1 MNEKRSSIV
10 GFALIGIIMLVFS
23 WYNTKQFEK
32 RQQEALVRDS
42 IATAAAIRNGE
53 IPDPDSMEADGIA
66 AAADS
71 LAEASAGETDY
82 RHQYLNEASHA
93 QAEYFTLENDKVR
106 IRISSKGAQPYEVLI
121 KDYFNYDSTA
131 LYLVRPGKG
140 LLDMELN
147 TDQWLNT
154 SDLGFRPVESTDST
168 LTLRLQFEEG
178 AWLDAVWS
186 LASGSYLAGCQLH
199 FVGMDRVLDRRTG
212 QMSLKWVLD
221 VPRLEKGYQN
231 ERNYSGVAYKY
242 LANNEVKTLGRRRD
256 SAEESF
262 SSTLRWVAFQ
272 QQFFSAILVSE
283 NGFPAGKLVNRFYPE
298 NQADGS
304 LMQSGA
310 EMTVAL
316 DTRSADFTVPFSF
329 YFGPNHFYTLK
340 SYGEDFEKI
349 IPLGGR
355 VIGTISRYV
364 IIPTFNWLSRF
375 IGSYGLIIL
384 ILTIMIKLVISPLT
398 WKSYSSS
405 AKMRVL
411 KPEIDKIN
419 AKYPRQEDAL
429 KKQQATMDLY
439 RRAGVSM
446 WGGCLPILLQ
456 FPILWAMF
464 RFFPA
469 SIELR
474 QQGFLW
480 CHDLSAYD
488 SILDFGFKIPL
499 YGDHISLFALLMGF
513 TMWAYSKMTLAQQP
527 GATEQ
532 MPGMEFMQVWL
543 MPIMMVFICNNLSA
557 GLSYYYMLS
566 NVITIGQNWVIR
578 KWFVDEDK
586 LYAELQKKANSK
598 EAPKKSKFQQ
608 RLDAAYKAQQE
619 QMKQNYKKK

>member
-10 GFALIGIIMLVFS
+10 GFALIGVILLVFS

-32 RQQEALVRDS
+32 RQKEILVRDS
-42 IATAAAIRNGE
+42 LATVAAIENGTVPE
-53 IPDPDSMEADGIA
+53 AAEDTLTDEVLPEEADYGQ
-66 AAADS
+66 
-71 LAEASAGETDY
+71 E
-82 RHQYLNEASHA
+82 YLNKAS
-93 QAEYFTLENDKVR
+93 QAETAWYNLENDKIRV
-106 IRISSKGAQPYEVLI
+106 RISSKGAQPYEVLV
-121 KDYFNYDSTA
+121 KDYYAHDSTA
-131 LYLVRPGKG
+131 LYLVRPDKS
-140 LLDMELN
+140 LFDLELN
-147 TDQWLNT
+147 TNQWLNS
-154 SDLGFRPVESTDST
+154 SDLNFSPVESTDST
-168 LTLRLQFEEG
+168 LTLRLQFEQNS
-178 AWLDAVWS
+178 WIDAVYS
-186 LASGSYLAGCQLH
+186 LASGSYMLNYRLR
-199 FVGMDRVLDRRTG
+199 FYGMDKVLDRHTG
-212 QMSLKWVLD
+212 QMTLKWVLD

-242 LANNEVKTLGRRRD
+242 LANNDVKTLGKRRD

-262 SSTLRWVAFQ
+262 SSSIRWFGFQ
-272 QQFFSAILVSE
+272 QQFFSAILVAE
-283 NGFPAGKLVNRFYPE
+283 EGFQAGKLVNKFYPE
-298 NQADGS
+298 DNTDGT

-310 EMTVAL
+310 EMSVAL
-316 DTRSADFTVPFSF
+316 DTRSEDFTLPFNF

-355 VIGTISRYV
+355 VIGTISRYI

-375 IGSYGLIIL
+375 ISSYGLIIL

-419 AKYPRQEDAL
+419 AKYPKQEDAM

-499 YGDHISLFALLMGF
+499 YGDHMSLFALLMGVS
-513 TMWAYSKMTLAQQP
+513 MWGYSKMTMSQQP
-527 GATEQ
+527 STQ
-532 MPGMEFMQVWL
+532 TMPGMEFMQVWL

-557 GLSYYYMLS
+557 GLSYYYLLS
-566 NVITIGQNWVIR
+566 NIITIGQNWVIR

-586 LYAELQKKANSK
+586 IYENLKKKANSK
-598 EAPKKSKFQQ
+598 EPQKKSKFRE

-619 QMKQNYKKK
+619 QMKQQSKKR

>member
-10 GFALIGIIMLVFS
+10 GFALIGIILLVFT
-23 WYNTKQFEK
+23 WYNTKQAEK
-32 RQQEALVRDS
+32 RQLQEAMVRDS
-42 IATAAAIRNGE
+42 LATVAAIENS
-53 IPDPDSMEADGIA
+53 ITADSEADTLA
-66 AAADS
+66 
-71 LAEASAGETDY
+71 LAEAFPEEAAYQGA
-82 RHQYLNEASHA
+82 YLEEASR
-93 QAEYFTLENDKVR
+93 AETAYYTLENDKLA

-121 KDYFNYDSTA
+121 KDYYTYDSCA
-131 LYLVRPGKG
+131 LYLVRPNKS
-140 LLDMELN
+140 LLDLELN
-147 TDQWLNT
+147 TNQWLNT
-154 SDLGFRPVESTDST
+154 SDLNFRPVESTDST
-168 LTLRLQFEEG
+168 LTLRLQFEEN
-178 AWLDAVWS
+178 AWIDAVYA
-186 LASGSYLAGCQLH
+186 LASDSHMLTYHLH
-199 FVGMDRVLDRRTG
+199 FVGMDKVLDRRTG
-212 QMSLKWVLD
+212 QMTLKWVLD

-231 ERNYSGVAYKY
+231 ERNYSGVAYKF
-242 LANNEVKTLGRRRD
+242 LASNEVKTLGKRRD
-256 SAEESF
+256 SAEENF
-262 SSTLRWVAFQ
+262 NSTIRWVGFQ

-283 NGFPAGKLVNRFYPE
+283 NGFPAGRLVNRFYPDNDE
-298 NQADGS
+298 ERN

-316 DTRSADFTVPFSF
+316 DTHSSEFVLPFNF

-340 SYGEDFEKI
+340 GYGEGFEKI
-349 IPLGGR
+349 IPLGGK

-364 IIPTFNWLSRF
+364 IIPTFNWLSKS
-375 IGSYGLIIL
+375 INSYGLIIL
-384 ILTIMIKLVISPLT
+384 ILTILIKLVISPLT

-419 AKYPRQEDAL
+419 EKYPKQEDAM

-439 RRAGVSM
+439 KRAGVNM

-488 SILDFGFKIPL
+488 SILDLGFKIPL
-499 YGDHISLFALLMGF
+499 YGDHISLFALLMGVS
-513 TMWAYSKMTLAQQP
+513 MWGYSKMTMSQQP
-527 GATEQ
+527 STQ
-532 MPGMEFMQVWL
+532 SMPGMEFMQVWL

-557 GLSYYYMLS
+557 GLSYYYLLS
-566 NVITIGQNWVIR
+566 NIITIGQNWVIR
-578 KWFVDEDK
+578 KWFVDEEK
-586 LYAELQKKANSK
+586 IYENLKKKANSK
-598 EAPKKSKFQQ
+598 EPAKKSKFQQ

-619 QMKQNYKKK
+619 QMRQQNKKK

>member
-1 MNEKRSSIV
+1 MDNKRSSIV
-10 GFALIGIIMLVFS
+10 GFALIGIIMLLFS
-23 WYNTKQFEK
+23 WYNTKQYEK
-32 RQQEALVRDS
+32 RQQEAMVRDS
-42 IATAAAIRNGE
+42 LATATAIQNGE
-53 IPDPDSMEADGIA
+53 DPAQADGTA
-66 AAADS
+66 LADS
-71 LAEASAGETDY
+71 TALDNPAEPAEEY
-82 RHQYLNEASHA
+82 RHHYLNEASK
-93 QAEYFTLENDKVR
+93 AETAWYTLENDKIKV
-106 IRISSKGAQPYEVLI
+106 RISSKGAQPYEVLI
-121 KDYFNYDSTA
+121 KDYYTYDSTA
-131 LYLVRPGKG
+131 LFLVRPDKS
-140 LLDMELN
+140 LFDLELN

-154 SDLGFRPVESTDST
+154 SDLHFRPVGHTDST
-168 LTLRLQFEEG
+168 LTLRLQFEDN
-178 AWLDAVWS
+178 AWVDAVYS
-186 LASGSYLAGCQLH
+186 LASDSYMLGYSLH
-199 FVGMDRVLDRRTG
+199 FVGMDQVLDRRTT
-212 QMSLKWVLD
+212 QMTLKWVLD

-231 ERNYSGVAYKY
+231 ERNYSGVAFKY
-242 LANNEVKTLGRRRD
+242 LANNEVKTLGKRRD
-256 SAEESF
+256 SAEETF
-262 SSTLRWVAFQ
+262 SSTLRWLGFQ

-298 NQADGS
+298 NDPEGN

-316 DTRSADFTVPFSF
+316 DTRSADFTVPFNF

-340 SYGEDFEKI
+340 GYGENFEKI

-364 IIPTFNWLSRF
+364 IIPTFNWLSKF
-375 IGSYGLIIL
+375 IRSYGLIIL
-384 ILTIMIKLVISPLT
+384 LLTIMIKLVISPLT

-419 AKYPRQEDAL
+419 EKYPRQEDAM

-499 YGDHISLFALLMGF
+499 YGDHMSLFALLMGIS
-513 TMWAYSKMTLAQQP
+513 MWGYSKMTMAQQP
-527 GATEQ
+527 STQ
-532 MPGMEFMQVWL
+532 TMPGMEFMQVWL

-557 GLSYYYMLS
+557 GLSYYYLLS
-566 NVITIGQNWVIR
+566 NIITIGQNWAIR

-586 LYAELQKKANSK
+586 IYENLKKKANSK
-598 EAPKKSKFQQ
+598 EPPKKSKFQQ

-619 QMKQNYKKK
+619 QMKQQYKKK

>member
-1 MNEKRSSIV
+1 MDNKRSSIV
-10 GFALIGIIMLVFS
+10 GFALIGIIMLLFS
-23 WYNTKQFEK
+23 WYNTKQYEK
-32 RQQEALVRDS
+32 RQQEAMVRDS
-42 IATAAAIRNGE
+42 LATATAIQNGE
-53 IPDPDSMEADGIA
+53 DPAQADGTALI
-66 AAADS
+66 DS
-71 LAEASAGETDY
+71 TALDNPAEAAEEY
-82 RHQYLNEASHA
+82 RHHYLNEASK
-93 QAEYFTLENDKVR
+93 AETAWYTLENDKIKV
-106 IRISSKGAQPYEVLI
+106 RISSKGAQPYEVLI
-121 KDYFNYDSTA
+121 KDYYTYDSTA
-131 LYLVRPGKG
+131 LFLVRPDKS
-140 LLDMELN
+140 LFDLELN

-154 SDLGFRPVESTDST
+154 SDLHFRPVGHTDST
-168 LTLRLQFEEG
+168 LTLRLQFEDN
-178 AWLDAVWS
+178 AWVDAVYS
-186 LASGSYLAGCQLH
+186 LASDSYMLGYSLH
-199 FVGMDRVLDRRTG
+199 FVGMDQVLDRRTT
-212 QMSLKWVLD
+212 QMTLKWVLD

-231 ERNYSGVAYKY
+231 ERNYSGVAFKY
-242 LANNEVKTLGRRRD
+242 LANNEVKTLGKRRD
-256 SAEESF
+256 SAEETF
-262 SSTLRWVAFQ
+262 SSTLRWLGFQ

-298 NQADGS
+298 NDPEGN

-316 DTRSADFTVPFSF
+316 DTRSADFTVPFNF

-340 SYGEDFEKI
+340 GYGENFEKI

-364 IIPTFNWLSRF
+364 IIPTFNWLSKF
-375 IGSYGLIIL
+375 IRSYGLIIL
-384 ILTIMIKLVISPLT
+384 LLTIMIKLVISPLT

-419 AKYPRQEDAL
+419 EKYPRQEDAM

-499 YGDHISLFALLMGF
+499 YGDHMSLFALLMGIS
-513 TMWAYSKMTLAQQP
+513 MWGYSKMTMAQQP
-527 GATEQ
+527 STQ
-532 MPGMEFMQVWL
+532 TMPGMEFMQVWL

-557 GLSYYYMLS
+557 GLSYYYLLS
-566 NVITIGQNWVIR
+566 NIITIGQNWAIR

-586 LYAELQKKANSK
+586 IYENLKKKANSK
-598 EAPKKSKFQQ
+598 EPPKKSKFQQ

-619 QMKQNYKKK
+619 QMKQQYKKK

>member
-10 GFALIGIIMLVFS
+10 GIALIGVIMLLFS
-23 WYNTKQFEK
+23 WYNTRQYEKK
-32 RQQEALVRDS
+32 RQDAQVRDS
-42 IATAAAIRNGE
+42 LSAAAVQQAERLPEATA
-53 IPDPDSMEADGIA
+53 DTLSDDGF
-66 AAADS
+66 S
-71 LAEASAGETDY
+71 GAEAY
-82 RHQYLNEASHA
+82 RHEYLQEASRA
-93 QAEYFTLENDKVR
+93 GTEYYTLENDRLR

-121 KDYFNYDSTA
+121 KDYYTYDSA
-131 LYLVRPGKG
+131 SLFLVRPGKS
-140 LLDMELN
+140 LFDLELN

-154 SDLGFRPVESTDST
+154 SDLHFQLAESTDST
-168 LTLRLQFEEG
+168 LTLRLQFEQN
-178 AWLDAVWS
+178 AWIEAVYA
-186 LASGSYLAGCQLH
+186 LASGSQMLDYRLH
-199 FVGMDRVLDRRTG
+199 FVGMDQVLDRRTS
-212 QMSLKWVLD
+212 QMNLKWVLD

-242 LANNEVKTLGRRRD
+242 MVGNDVKTLGKRRD

-262 SSTLRWVAFQ
+262 SSTLRWIGFQ
-272 QQFFSAILVSE
+272 QQFFSAILVAE
-283 NGFPAGKLVNRFYPE
+283 AGFPAGKLVNRFYPDG
-298 NQADGS
+298 QGDGS

-310 EMTVAL
+310 EMSVAL
-316 DTRSADFTVPFSF
+316 DNRSSDFTVPFQF

-349 IPLGGR
+349 IPLGGK

-375 IGSYGLIIL
+375 IRSYGLIIL
-384 ILTIMIKLVISPLT
+384 ILTLMIKFVISPLT

-419 AKYPRQEDAL
+419 EKYPRQEDAM

-439 RRAGVSM
+439 RRAGVNM

-499 YGDHISLFALLMGF
+499 YGDHLSLFALLMGVS
-513 TMWAYSKMTLAQQP
+513 MWGYSKMTMSQQP
-527 GATEQ
+527 GTQ
-532 MPGMEFMQVWL
+532 TMPGMEFMQIWL

-557 GLSYYYMLS
+557 GLSYYYLLS
-566 NVITIGQNWVIR
+566 NIITIGQNWVIR

-586 LYAELQKKANSK
+586 IYADLQKKANSK
-598 EAPKKSKFQQ
+598 EPPRKSKFQQ
-608 RLDAAYKAQQE
+608 RLDAAYKARQE
-619 QMKQNYKKK
+619 QMRQQYKKK

>member
-1 MNEKRSSIV
+1 MDNKRSSIV
-10 GFALIGIIMLVFS
+10 GFALIGIIMLLFS
-23 WYNTKQFEK
+23 WYNTKQYEK
-32 RQQEALVRDS
+32 RQQEAMVRDS
-42 IATAAAIRNGE
+42 LATATAIQNGE
-53 IPDPDSMEADGIA
+53 NPAQADETA
-66 AAADS
+66 LADS
-71 LAEASAGETDY
+71 TVLNNPAEEAEEY
-82 RHQYLNEASHA
+82 RHHYLNEASK
-93 QAEYFTLENDKVR
+93 AETAWYTLENDKIKV
-106 IRISSKGAQPYEVLI
+106 RISSKGAQPYEVLI
-121 KDYFNYDSTA
+121 KDYYTYDSTA
-131 LYLVRPGKG
+131 LFLVRPDKS
-140 LLDMELN
+140 LFDLELN

-154 SDLGFRPVESTDST
+154 SDLHFRPVGHTDST
-168 LTLRLQFEEG
+168 LTLRLQFEDN
-178 AWLDAVWS
+178 AWVDAVYS
-186 LASGSYLAGCQLH
+186 LASDSYMLGYSLH
-199 FVGMDRVLDRRTG
+199 FVGMDQVLDRRTT
-212 QMSLKWVLD
+212 QMTLKWVLD

-231 ERNYSGVAYKY
+231 ERNYSGVAFKY
-242 LANNEVKTLGRRRD
+242 LANNEVKTLGKRRD
-256 SAEESF
+256 SAEETF
-262 SSTLRWVAFQ
+262 SSTLRWLGFQ

-298 NQADGS
+298 NDPEGN

-316 DTRSADFTVPFSF
+316 DTRSADFTVPFNF

-340 SYGEDFEKI
+340 GYGENFEKI

-364 IIPTFNWLSRF
+364 IIPTFNWLSKF
-375 IGSYGLIIL
+375 IRSYGLIIL
-384 ILTIMIKLVISPLT
+384 LLTIMIKLVISPLT

-419 AKYPRQEDAL
+419 EKYPRQEDAM

-499 YGDHISLFALLMGF
+499 YGDHMSLFALLMGIS
-513 TMWAYSKMTLAQQP
+513 MWGYSKMTMAQQP
-527 GATEQ
+527 STQ
-532 MPGMEFMQVWL
+532 TMPGMEFMQVWL

-557 GLSYYYMLS
+557 GLSYYYLLS
-566 NVITIGQNWVIR
+566 NIITIGQNWAIR

-586 LYAELQKKANSK
+586 IYENLKKKANSK
-598 EAPKKSKFQQ
+598 EPPKKSKFQQ

-619 QMKQNYKKK
+619 QMKQQYKKK

>member
-1 MNEKRSSIV
+1 MNDKRSSIV
-10 GFALIGIIMLVFS
+10 GFALIGIILLLFT
-23 WYNTKQFEK
+23 WYNSKQAEK
-32 RQQEALVRDS
+32 RLQQENMVRDS
-42 IATAAAIRNGE
+42 LATVAALEGSTSE
-53 IPDPDSMEADGIA
+53 TEEP
-66 AAADS
+66 AADAADAARNIPEENDYQDQFLREAS
-71 LAEASAGETDY
+71 LAETEWY
-82 RHQYLNEASHA
+82 
-93 QAEYFTLENDKVR
+93 TLENDKLAVK
-106 IRISSKGAQPYEVLI
+106 ISSKGAQPYEVRI
-121 KDYFNYDSTA
+121 KNYYTYDS
-131 LYLVRPGKG
+131 LDLFLVRPDKS
-140 LLDMELN
+140 LFDLELN
-147 TDQWLNT
+147 TNQWLNT
-154 SDLGFRPVESTDST
+154 SDLHFRAVENTDST
-168 LTLRLQFEEG
+168 LTLRLQFEEDT
-178 AWLDAVWS
+178 WVDAIYS
-186 LASGSYLAGCQLH
+186 LASDSHTLGYHLH
-199 FVGMDRVLDRRTG
+199 FVGMDKVLDRRTG
-212 QMSLKWVLD
+212 QMTLKWVLD

-242 LANNEVKTLGRRRD
+242 LANNEVKTLGKRRD
-256 SAEESF
+256 HAEEHF
-262 SSTLRWVAFQ
+262 NSTIRWFGFQ
-272 QQFFSAILVSE
+272 QQFFSAILVAE
-283 NGFPAGKLVNRFYPE
+283 NGFPAGTLVNRFYPE
-298 NQADGS
+298 NDAERN

-316 DTRSADFTVPFSF
+316 DTRSEDFTIPFLF

-349 IPLGGR
+349 IPLGGK

-364 IIPTFNWLSRF
+364 IIPTFNWLSKF
-375 IGSYGLIIL
+375 ISSYGLIIL

-398 WKSYSSS
+398 WKSYMSS

-419 AKYPRQEDAL
+419 EKYPRQEDAM

-488 SILDFGFKIPL
+488 SILDLGFKIPL
-499 YGDHISLFALLMGF
+499 YGDHVSLFALLMGVS
-513 TMWAYSKMTLAQQP
+513 MWGYSKMTMSQQ
-527 GATEQ
+527 ASTQ
-532 MPGMEFMQVWL
+532 TMPGMEFMQVWL

-557 GLSYYYMLS
+557 GLSYYYLLS
-566 NVITIGQNWVIR
+566 NLITIGQNWAIR

-586 LYAELQKKANSK
+586 IYENLKKKANSK
-598 EAPKKSKFQQ
+598 EPPKKSKFQQ

-619 QMKQNYKKK
+619 QLKQQNKNR

>member
-1 MNEKRSSIV
+1 MDNKRSSIV
-10 GFALIGIIMLVFS
+10 GFALIGIIMLLFS
-23 WYNTKQFEK
+23 WYNTKQYEK
-32 RQQEALVRDS
+32 RQQEAMVRDS
-42 IATAAAIRNGE
+42 LATATAIQNGE
-53 IPDPDSMEADGIA
+53 DPAQADGTA
-66 AAADS
+66 LADS
-71 LAEASAGETDY
+71 TALDNPAEPAEEY
-82 RHQYLNEASHA
+82 RHHYLNEASK
-93 QAEYFTLENDKVR
+93 AETAWYTLENDKIKV
-106 IRISSKGAQPYEVLI
+106 RISSKGAQPYEVLI
-121 KDYFNYDSTA
+121 KDYYTYDSTA
-131 LYLVRPGKG
+131 LFLVRPDKS
-140 LLDMELN
+140 LFDLELN

-154 SDLGFRPVESTDST
+154 SDLHFRPVGHTDST
-168 LTLRLQFEEG
+168 LTLRLQFEDN
-178 AWLDAVWS
+178 AWVDAVYS
-186 LASGSYLAGCQLH
+186 LASDSYMLGYSLH
-199 FVGMDRVLDRRTG
+199 FVGMDQVLDRRTT
-212 QMSLKWVLD
+212 QMTLKWVLD

-231 ERNYSGVAYKY
+231 ERNYSGVAFKY
-242 LANNEVKTLGRRRD
+242 LANNEVKTLGKRRD
-256 SAEESF
+256 SAEETF
-262 SSTLRWVAFQ
+262 SSTLRWLGFQ

-298 NQADGS
+298 NDPEGN

-316 DTRSADFTVPFSF
+316 DTRSADFTVPFNF

-340 SYGEDFEKI
+340 GYGENFEKI

-364 IIPTFNWLSRF
+364 IIPTFNWLSKF
-375 IGSYGLIIL
+375 IRSYGLIIL
-384 ILTIMIKLVISPLT
+384 LLTIMIKLVISPLT

-419 AKYPRQEDAL
+419 EKYPRQEDAM

-499 YGDHISLFALLMGF
+499 YGDHISLFALLMGIS
-513 TMWAYSKMTLAQQP
+513 MWGYSKMTMAQQP
-527 GATEQ
+527 STQ
-532 MPGMEFMQVWL
+532 TMPGMEFMQVWL

-557 GLSYYYMLS
+557 GLSYYYLLS
-566 NVITIGQNWVIR
+566 NIITIGQNWAIR

-586 LYAELQKKANSK
+586 IYENLKKKANSK
-598 EAPKKSKFQQ
+598 EPPKKSKFQQ

-619 QMKQNYKKK
+619 QMKQQYKKK

>member
-1 MNEKRSSIV
+1 MSNNRSSIV
-10 GFALIGIIMLVFS
+10 GFALIGIILLVFS

-32 RQQEALVRDS
+32 RQQEARVRDS
-42 IATAAAIRNGE
+42 LATAAAIERGE
-53 IPDPDSMEADGIA
+53 ILPPD
-66 AAADS
+66 AAADT
-71 LAEASAGETDY
+71 LAAEELPEETVDY
-82 RHQYLNEASHA
+82 RHEYLNEAVK
-93 QAEYFTLENDKVR
+93 AEAAYYTLENDKVK
-106 IRISSKGAQPYEVLI
+106 ISISSKGAQPFEVLI
-121 KDYFNYDSTA
+121 KDYYTYDSSA
-131 LYLVRPGKG
+131 LFLVRPDKS
-140 LLDMELN
+140 LFDLELN

-154 SDLGFRPVESTDST
+154 SDLNFSPVSLSDST
-168 LTLRLQFEEG
+168 VILRLRFEEDS
-178 AWLDAVWS
+178 WVDAVYS
-186 LASGSYLAGCQLH
+186 LASDSYMLGYQLH
-199 FVGMDRVLDRRTG
+199 FVGMDKVLDRRTA
-212 QMSLKWVLD
+212 QMTLKWVLD

-231 ERNYSGVAYKY
+231 ERNYSGVAFKY
-242 LANNEVKTLGRRRD
+242 LANNEVKTLGKRRD

-262 SSTLRWVAFQ
+262 NSTLRWLGFQ

-298 NQADGS
+298 NDPEGS

-316 DTRSADFTVPFSF
+316 DTRSADFTLPFNF

-340 SYGEDFEKI
+340 SYGESFEKI
-349 IPLGGR
+349 IPLGGK

-364 IIPTFNWLSRF
+364 IIPTFNWLSKF
-375 IGSYGLIIL
+375 IRSYGLIIL

-419 AKYPRQEDAL
+419 EKYPKQEDAM

-499 YGDHISLFALLMGF
+499 YGDHMSLFALLMGIS
-513 TMWAYSKMTLAQQP
+513 MWGYSKMTMSQQP
-527 GATEQ
+527 STQ
-532 MPGMEFMQVWL
+532 TMPGMEFMQVWL

-557 GLSYYYMLS
+557 GLSYYYLLS
-566 NVITIGQNWVIR
+566 NIITIGQNWVIR

-586 LYAELQKKANSK
+586 IYENLKKKANSK
-598 EAPKKSKFQQ
+598 EAPKKSKFRE

-619 QMKQNYKKK
+619 QMKQSSKKR

>member
-1 MNEKRSSIV
+1 MDNKRSSIV
-10 GFALIGIIMLVFS
+10 GFALIGIIMLLFS
-23 WYNTKQFEK
+23 WYNTKQYEK
-32 RQQEALVRDS
+32 RQQEAMVRDS
-42 IATAAAIRNGE
+42 LATATAIQNGE
-53 IPDPDSMEADGIA
+53 DPAQADGTA
-66 AAADS
+66 LADS
-71 LAEASAGETDY
+71 TALDNPAEPAEEY
-82 RHQYLNEASHA
+82 RHHYFNEASK
-93 QAEYFTLENDKVR
+93 AETAWYTLENDKIKV
-106 IRISSKGAQPYEVLI
+106 RISSKGAQPYEVLI
-121 KDYFNYDSTA
+121 KDYYTYDSTA
-131 LYLVRPGKG
+131 LFLVRPDKS
-140 LLDMELN
+140 LFDLELN

-154 SDLGFRPVESTDST
+154 SDLHFRPVGHTDST
-168 LTLRLQFEEG
+168 LTLRLQFEDN
-178 AWLDAVWS
+178 AWVDAVYS
-186 LASGSYLAGCQLH
+186 LASDSYMLGYSLH
-199 FVGMDRVLDRRTG
+199 FVGMDQVLDRRTT
-212 QMSLKWVLD
+212 QMTLKWVLD

-231 ERNYSGVAYKY
+231 ERNYSGVAFKY
-242 LANNEVKTLGRRRD
+242 LANNEVKTLGKRRD
-256 SAEESF
+256 SAEETF
-262 SSTLRWVAFQ
+262 SSTLRWLGFQ

-298 NQADGS
+298 NDPEGN

-316 DTRSADFTVPFSF
+316 DTRSADFTVPFNF

-340 SYGEDFEKI
+340 GYGENFEKI

-364 IIPTFNWLSRF
+364 IIPTFNWLSKF
-375 IGSYGLIIL
+375 IRSYGLIIL
-384 ILTIMIKLVISPLT
+384 LLTIMIKLVISPLT

-419 AKYPRQEDAL
+419 EKYPRQEDAM

-499 YGDHISLFALLMGF
+499 YGDHMSLFALLMGIS
-513 TMWAYSKMTLAQQP
+513 MWGYSKMTMAQQP
-527 GATEQ
+527 STQ
-532 MPGMEFMQVWL
+532 TMPGMEFMQVWL

-557 GLSYYYMLS
+557 GLSYYYLLS
-566 NVITIGQNWVIR
+566 NIITIGQNWAIR

-586 LYAELQKKANSK
+586 IYENLKKKANSK
-598 EAPKKSKFQQ
+598 EPPKKSKFQQ

-619 QMKQNYKKK
+619 QMKQQYKKK

>member
-1 MNEKRSSIV
+1 MDNKRSSIV
-10 GFALIGIIMLVFS
+10 GFALIGIIMLLFS
-23 WYNTKQFEK
+23 WYNTKQYEK
-32 RQQEALVRDS
+32 RQQEAMVRDS
-42 IATAAAIRNGE
+42 LATATAIQNGE
-53 IPDPDSMEADGIA
+53 NPAQADGTA
-66 AAADS
+66 LADS
-71 LAEASAGETDY
+71 TALDNPAEPAEEY
-82 RHQYLNEASHA
+82 RHHYLNEASK
-93 QAEYFTLENDKVR
+93 AETAWYTLENDKIKV
-106 IRISSKGAQPYEVLI
+106 RISSKGAQPYEVLI
-121 KDYFNYDSTA
+121 KDYYTYDSTA
-131 LYLVRPGKG
+131 LFLVRPDKS
-140 LLDMELN
+140 LFDLELN

-154 SDLGFRPVESTDST
+154 SDLHFRPVGHTDST
-168 LTLRLQFEEG
+168 LTLRLQFEDN
-178 AWLDAVWS
+178 AWVDAVYS
-186 LASGSYLAGCQLH
+186 LASDSYMLGYSLH
-199 FVGMDRVLDRRTG
+199 FVGMDQVLDRRTT
-212 QMSLKWVLD
+212 QMTLKWVLD

-231 ERNYSGVAYKY
+231 ERNYSGVAFKY
-242 LANNEVKTLGRRRD
+242 LANNEVKTLGKRRD
-256 SAEESF
+256 SAEETF
-262 SSTLRWVAFQ
+262 SSTLRWLGFQ

-298 NQADGS
+298 NDPEGN

-316 DTRSADFTVPFSF
+316 DTRSADFTVPFNF

-340 SYGEDFEKI
+340 GYGENFEKI

-364 IIPTFNWLSRF
+364 IIPTFNWLSKF
-375 IGSYGLIIL
+375 IRSYGLIIL
-384 ILTIMIKLVISPLT
+384 LLTIMIKLVISPLT

-419 AKYPRQEDAL
+419 EKYPRQEDAM

-499 YGDHISLFALLMGF
+499 YGDHMSLFALLMGIS
-513 TMWAYSKMTLAQQP
+513 MWGYSKMTMAQQP
-527 GATEQ
+527 STQ
-532 MPGMEFMQVWL
+532 TMPGMEFMQVWL

-557 GLSYYYMLS
+557 GLSYYYLLS
-566 NVITIGQNWVIR
+566 NIITIGQNWAIR

-586 LYAELQKKANSK
+586 IYENLKKKANSK
-598 EAPKKSKFQQ
+598 EPPKKSKFQQ

-619 QMKQNYKKK
+619 QMKQQYKKK

>member
-1 MNEKRSSIV
+1 MNEKRSSII
-10 GFALIGIIMLVFS
+10 GFALIGVILLMFS
-23 WYNTKQFEK
+23 WYNTKQAEK
-32 RQQEALVRDS
+32 RQQEAVRVQDS
-42 IATAAAIRNGE
+42 LAAVTALQQESEADTAAVAE
-53 IPDPDSMEADGIA
+53 MLAEEAEEAYPEGW
-66 AAADS
+66 
-71 LAEASAGETDY
+71 LAEAS
-82 RHQYLNEASHA
+82 
-93 QAEYFTLENDKVR
+93 QAATEFYTLENDKVR

-121 KDYFNYDSTA
+121 KDYYTYDSAA
-131 LYLVRPGKG
+131 LVLVRPDKS
-140 LLDMELN
+140 LFDLEFN
-147 TDQWLNT
+147 TNQWLNT
-154 SDLGFRPVESTDST
+154 SDLNFSAVGATDST
-168 LTLRLQFEEG
+168 LTLRLQFSDA
-178 AWLDAVWS
+178 AWVDAVYT
-186 LASGSYLAGCQLH
+186 LPADSYKLDYRLH
-199 FVGMDRVLDRRTG
+199 FTGMNQVLDRRTG
-212 QMSLKWVLD
+212 RMTLKWVLD

-242 LANNEVKTLGRRRD
+242 LTNNEVKTLGKRRD
-256 SAEESF
+256 TAEESF
-262 SSTLRWVAFQ
+262 NSSIRWFGFQ

-283 NGFPAGKLVNRFYPE
+283 DGFPAGRLMNRFYPE
-298 NQADGS
+298 NEASGS

-316 DTRSADFTVPFSF
+316 DTANPDFELPFSF

-349 IPLGGR
+349 IPLGGK

-375 IGSYGLIIL
+375 ISSYGLIIL

-398 WKSYSSS
+398 WKSYASS

-419 AKYPRQEDAL
+419 EKYPKQEDAM

-474 QQGFLW
+474 QQSFLW

-488 SILDFGFKIPL
+488 SILDLGFKIPL
-499 YGDHISLFALLMGF
+499 YGDHVSLFALLMGVS
-513 TMWAYSKMTLAQQP
+513 MWGYSKMTMSQQP
-527 GATEQ
+527 STQ
-532 MPGMEFMQVWL
+532 TMPGMEFMQVWL

-557 GLSYYYMLS
+557 GLSYYYLLS
-566 NVITIGQNWVIR
+566 NLITIGQNWVIR
-578 KWFVDEDK
+578 KWFVDEEK
-586 LYAELQKKANSK
+586 LYENLKKKANSK
-598 EAPKKSKFQQ
+598 EPVKKSKFRQ
-608 RLDAAYKAQQE
+608 RLDEAYKAQQQ
-619 QMKQNYKKK
+619 QMKQNYKK

>member
-1 MNEKRSSIV
+1 MNDKRSSIV
-10 GFALIGIIMLVFS
+10 GFALIGIILLVFT
-23 WYNTKQFEK
+23 WYNTKQAEK
-32 RQQEALVRDS
+32 RQLQEAMVRDS
-42 IATAAAIRNGE
+42 LATVAALENTAEADAEADTLAAI
-53 IPDPDSMEADGIA
+53 
-66 AAADS
+66 
-71 LAEASAGETDY
+71 AEALPEEAAYQG
-82 RHQYLNEASHA
+82 QFLVEAS
-93 QAEYFTLENDKVR
+93 QAETAYYSLENDKVA

-121 KDYFNYDSTA
+121 KDYYTYDSAA
-131 LYLVRPGKG
+131 LYLVRPNKS
-140 LLDMELN
+140 LFDLELN
-147 TDQWLNT
+147 TNQWLNT
-154 SDLGFRPVESTDST
+154 SDLNFRPVESTDST
-168 LTLRLQFEEG
+168 LTLRLQFEEN
-178 AWLDAVWS
+178 AWVDAIYA
-186 LASGSYLAGCQLH
+186 LASDSYMLNYRLH
-199 FVGMDRVLDRRTG
+199 FVGMDKVLDRRTG
-212 QMSLKWVLD
+212 QMTLKWVLD

-242 LANNEVKTLGRRRD
+242 LASNEVKTLGKRRD
-256 SAEESF
+256 SAEENF
-262 SSTLRWVAFQ
+262 NSSIRWFGFQ

-283 NGFPAGKLVNRFYPE
+283 NGFPAGRLVNRFYPE
-298 NQADGS
+298 NDEERN

-310 EMTVAL
+310 EMSVSL
-316 DTRSADFTVPFSF
+316 DTHSDDFILPFSF

-340 SYGEDFEKI
+340 GYGEGFEKI
-349 IPLGGR
+349 IPLGGK

-364 IIPTFNWLSRF
+364 IIPTFNWLSKS
-375 IGSYGLIIL
+375 IDSYGLIIL
-384 ILTIMIKLVISPLT
+384 LLTIMIKLVISPLT

-411 KPEIDKIN
+411 KPEVDKIN
-419 AKYPRQEDAL
+419 EKYPRQEDAM

-499 YGDHISLFALLMGF
+499 YGDHMSLFALLMGIS
-513 TMWAYSKMTLAQQP
+513 MWGYSKMTMSQQP
-527 GATEQ
+527 STQ
-532 MPGMEFMQVWL
+532 TMPGMEFMQVWL

-557 GLSYYYMLS
+557 GLSYYYLLS
-566 NVITIGQNWVIR
+566 NIITIGQNWAIR

-586 LYAELQKKANSK
+586 IYENLKRKASSK
-598 EAPKKSKFQQ
+598 EPPKKSKFRE

-619 QMKQNYKKK
+619 QMKQQSKKR

>member
-1 MNEKRSSIV
+1 MSNNRSSIV
-10 GFALIGIIMLVFS
+10 GFALIGIILLVFS

-32 RQQEALVRDS
+32 RQQEARVRDS
-42 IATAAAIRNGE
+42 LATAAAIERGE
-53 IPDPDSMEADGIA
+53 ILPPD
-66 AAADS
+66 AAADT
-71 LAEASAGETDY
+71 LAAEELPEETVDY
-82 RHQYLNEASHA
+82 RHEYLNEAVK
-93 QAEYFTLENDKVR
+93 AEAAYYTLENDKVK
-106 IRISSKGAQPYEVLI
+106 ISISSKGAQPYEVLI
-121 KDYFNYDSTA
+121 KDYYTYDSSA
-131 LYLVRPGKG
+131 LFLVRPDKS
-140 LLDMELN
+140 LFDLELN

-154 SDLGFRPVESTDST
+154 SDLNFSPVSLSDST
-168 LTLRLQFEEG
+168 VILRLRFEEDS
-178 AWLDAVWS
+178 WVDAVYS
-186 LASGSYLAGCQLH
+186 LASDSYMLGYQLH
-199 FVGMDRVLDRRTG
+199 FVGMDKVLDRRTA
-212 QMSLKWVLD
+212 QMTLKWVLD

-231 ERNYSGVAYKY
+231 ERNYSGVAFKY
-242 LANNEVKTLGRRRD
+242 LANNEVKTLGKRRD

-262 SSTLRWVAFQ
+262 NSTLRWLGFQ

-298 NQADGS
+298 NDPEGS

-316 DTRSADFTVPFSF
+316 DTRSADFTLPFNF

-340 SYGEDFEKI
+340 SYGESFEKI
-349 IPLGGR
+349 IPLGGK

-364 IIPTFNWLSRF
+364 IIPTFNWLSKF
-375 IGSYGLIIL
+375 IRSYGLIIL

-419 AKYPRQEDAL
+419 EKYPKQEDAM

-499 YGDHISLFALLMGF
+499 YGDHMSLFALLMGIS
-513 TMWAYSKMTLAQQP
+513 MWGYSKMTMSQQP
-527 GATEQ
+527 STQ
-532 MPGMEFMQVWL
+532 TMPGMEFMQVWL

-557 GLSYYYMLS
+557 GLSSYYLLS
-566 NVITIGQNWVIR
+566 NIITIGQNWVIR

-586 LYAELQKKANSK
+586 IYENLKKKANSK
-598 EAPKKSKFQQ
+598 EAPKKSKFRE

-619 QMKQNYKKK
+619 QMKQSSKKR